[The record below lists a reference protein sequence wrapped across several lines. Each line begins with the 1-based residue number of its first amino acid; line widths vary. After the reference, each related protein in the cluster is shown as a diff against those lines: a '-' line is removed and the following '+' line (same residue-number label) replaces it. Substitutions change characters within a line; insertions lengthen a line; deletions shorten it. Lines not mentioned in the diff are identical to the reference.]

1 MKNKEFEIWLKDKKE
16 LIGRW
21 TVEPNKKTTKAYSM
35 GCFFDPKDEKW
46 KVYSNEERGQFIV
59 YLETDDEGSAYE
71 ELQSMVQFEVKNNK
85 GYY

>member
-1 MKNKEFEIWLKDKKE
+1 MKAKEFENWLNEKKE

-21 TVEPNKKTTKAYSM
+21 TVEPNKKITKAYSM
-35 GCFFDPKDEKW
+35 GCYFDSNDNKW

-59 YLETDDEGSAYE
+59 YLETDDEDSAYE
-71 ELQSMVQFEVKNNK
+71 ELQSMVQFEIKNNK